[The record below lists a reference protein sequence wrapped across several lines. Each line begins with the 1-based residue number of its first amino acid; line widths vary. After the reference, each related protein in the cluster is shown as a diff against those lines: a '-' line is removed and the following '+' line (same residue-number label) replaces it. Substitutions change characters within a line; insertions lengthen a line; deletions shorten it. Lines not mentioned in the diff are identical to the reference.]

1 MPKRSSIEYTN
12 KVLDGETVQ
21 KVMTGMPNEK
31 MLETLGSLFQ
41 IIGDLTRVKILFAIS
56 DHELCVSDICYIL
69 NMSYSA
75 VSHQLRALK
84 KARIIKNRRD
94 GKNIYY
100 SLADEHITQIFNL
113 GLKHISEIID

>member
-41 IIGDLTRVKILFAIS
+41 IIGDLTGLKFACIS
-56 DHELCVSDICYIL
+56 DHELRKRFVTFL
-69 NMSYSA
+69 NVLFGCLPSVASVKESA
-75 VSHQLRALK
+75 DYQEPAGR
-84 KARIIKNRRD
+84 
-94 GKNIYY
+94 
-100 SLADEHITQIFNL
+100 
-113 GLKHISEIID
+113 

>member
-12 KVLDGETVQ
+12 KVLDGKPFKSYDRNAQRKNV
-21 KVMTGMPNEK
+21 
-31 MLETLGSLFQ
+31 ETLGSLFQ

-100 SLADEHITQIFNL
+100 SLADEHITQIFNM